1 MGFGYESGAD
11 SGGTTNDG
19 SGVLGRIAIWSSA
32 TALTSNANLT
42 FASNLLTAN
51 SAIFSKGAAGTAQ
64 ADAADTFLLWSQS
77 KAAFRAGTITD
88 PTYWQNALIG
98 ARSFASGLD
107 VIASGANSF
116 ASGELNQASGIDSFA
131 ANSSSSAIGTGS
143 TAFGNGQSVSG
154 DYAFAGGF
162 SNVIGSSGLYNFVF
176 GRSNA
181 ANAADVYIFG
191 RNATS
196 NQTDTFVANL
206 DGGTRTV
213 LSSGTFYVFGKFAW
227 NTVSPLADVDIRGS
241 LQLAYLSINTNTTI
255 GATDHT
261 HFISVDNSAA
271 TVTVT
276 LPSAATVGA
285 GRSYRIKCRSDA
297 AVRNVTVQ
305 RAGADTID
313 GAATYVMNV
322 GKAEVAVISNGGTNW
337 DVY

>member
-11 SGGTTNDG
+11 SGTTNDG

-32 TALTSNANLT
+32 TALTSSANLT

-51 SAIFSKGAAGTAQ
+51 SAIFSKGTTGAAQ

-98 ARSFASGLD
+98 DRSFATGLD
-107 VIASGANSF
+107 NIASGENSF
-116 ASGELNQASGIDSFA
+116 ACNNSNQVSGINSFA
-131 ANSSSSAIGTGS
+131 ANSASLVSGQDSS
-143 TAFGNGQSVSG
+143 AFGNFQNIYGNF
-154 DYAFAGGF
+154 ALAGGF
-162 SNVIGSSGLYNFVF
+162 SNTIGLSAHYSFIF
-176 GRSNA
+176 GQSNTA
-181 ANAADVYIFG
+181 AAQNVYIFG

-196 NQTDTFVANL
+196 AQADTFVANL

-213 LSSGTFYVFGKFAW
+213 LDPNTFYVFGKFAW
-227 NTVSPLADVDIRGS
+227 NTVSPLADIDIRGS
-241 LQLAYLSINTNTTI
+241 LQLAYLAISSNTTI
-255 GATDHT
+255 SATDHT
-261 HFISVDNSAA
+261 YFISVDNSAA
-271 TVTVT
+271 AITVT
-276 LPSAATVGA
+276 LPSAATVGP

-297 AVRNVTVQ
+297 AVHNVTIQ

-322 GKAEVAVISNGGTNW
+322 GKAEVGVVSNGGTNW
-337 DVY
+337 DVN